1 MRGYVLAVAWVLLGA
16 ALYLVQLLKLAAD
29 LA

>member
-1 MRGYVLAVAWVLLGA
+1 VRAYALAVAWVLLGA
-16 ALYLVQLLKLAAD
+16 ALYGVQLLKLAAE